1 VVFFLVVATFAMWG
15 SPSGIAAFFV
25 KLPCCSLVLTVYLFP
40 VTFAEYFMICG
51 YWAFALSMPSVFCS
65 VATRSFAG
73 LYQAMVIAEVMA
85 TGHFLGACDE
95 RVIASKW

>member
-1 VVFFLVVATFAMWG
+1 MWSFFVVATFAMWG

-51 YWAFALSMPSVFCS
+51 YWAFALSMPSICCS
-65 VATRSFAG
+65 VATRH
-73 LYQAMVIAEVMA
+73 L
-85 TGHFLGACDE
+85 LGQWEWAPLTDGVYSWAHAK
-95 RVIASKW
+95 RVIATMW